1 MTLVDEMP
9 SKDLIYDQLLL
20 LIIFTR
26 DFFFLSDY
34 QNSLFIMI
42 SIKVLI
48 D

>member
-26 DFFFLSDY
+26 DFFFC
-34 QNSLFIMI
+34 QI
-42 SIKVLI
+42 IKIVCS
-48 D
+48 